1 MKMLESEEFEIIY
14 EGNVNGFE
22 EKLLYNAEQ
31 EMRKERP
38 GRWCRVADI
47 YVRQLTMISINPY
60 PEVDVQQS
68 ELSNDETPPS
78 IKHINKK
85 TAYENFYRWGIQGGR
100 TGNHRIIYAIHNYH
114 KVIML
119 YYFDKQYNGLIRRKE
134 LIPAEL
140 NYENYCILDPN
151 LY

>member
-1 MKMLESEEFEIIY
+1 MLESEVFEVMY
-14 EGNVNGFE
+14 EGNVSEFE
-22 EKLLYNAEQ
+22 EQLLYNSEQ
-31 EMRKERP
+31 EIRK
-38 GRWCRVADI
+38 GRLGQWCQIADI

-60 PEVDVQQS
+60 PEEDLQQN
-68 ELSNDETPPS
+68 EPSNDETTPS
-78 IKHINKK
+78 IKHINMN
-85 TAYENFYRWGIQGGR
+85 TSYESFYRWGIQGGR

-119 YYFDKQYNGLIRRKE
+119 YHFDKQYNGLIKRKE

-151 LY
+151 FY